1 MDPALIRSL
10 YRYNA
15 WANQRL
21 LATARRLPP
30 ARSTEPLGG
39 SFGSVLATLGHIL
52 HAEQIWLGR
61 WLGRSQPPDPP
72 PASDLAS
79 LTARWTEHQAELD
92 RFLDDLTSERLVAP
106 LSYTTT
112 GGQSFTQP
120 LWQPLLHVVNHGTH
134 HRSEAADLLTRL
146 GHPPPPLDLI
156 VYYRE
161 TQP

>member
-21 LATARRLPP
+21 LATARL
-30 ARSTEPLGG
+30 TEPLGG
-39 SFGSVLATLGHIL
+39 SVGSVLATLGHIL

-61 WLGRSQPPDPP
+61 RLGRSQPPDPP
-72 PASDLAS
+72 PASDLTS
-79 LTARWTEHQAELD
+79 LTARWTEHQAEPD
-92 RFLDDLTSERLVAP
+92 RFLADLTPERLAA
-106 LSYTTT
+106 YTTT
-112 GGQSFTQP
+112 GGQSFT
-120 LWQPLLHVVNHGTH
+120 QPLLHVVNHGTH

-156 VYYRE
+156 IYCRE

>member
-1 MDPALIRSL
+1 MARAIRHAAIAGREA
-10 YRYNA
+10 Y
-15 WANQRL
+15 
-21 LATARRLPP
+21 LA
-30 ARSTEPLGG
+30 
-39 SFGSVLATLGHIL
+39 
-52 HAEQIWLGR
+52 GR
-61 WLGRSQPPDPP
+61 MPV
-72 PASDLAS
+72 
-79 LTARWTEHQAELD
+79 
-92 RFLDDLTSERLVAP
+92 RFLADLTPERLVAP

-156 VYYRE
+156 IYYRE